1 MKKFY
6 KPILNVKRYF
16 TKGYSSSGSVRSPQ
30 PRYGTSVTGRSS
42 SRQHKESSQRSFHGQ
57 DLLRCSVLPRSR
69 VYGDLKD
76 CCSPYE
82 PSPQANGRSCPNG
95 PLYLT
100 KSWNVPDPSFRHEQC
115 SDDWQDQCAVG
126 IGPRSSFC
134 HSLCVPSQE
143 LSSVLLDNMNVK
155 NLVIGPGAMGYFT
168 FLGILSTFNQLKE
181 VQEISGASAGAI
193 LSLFIGLEFSIEKI
207 IDVSF
212 GTNLKDLVQYNIKNI
227 LSDYGFINHSQ
238 IKNTLITICEGEPTF
253 KDLKKKVYISA
264 YNVNLCRTEYFSVD
278 THPNMS
284 VIDAVCMSV
293 SVPLMFCAFEY
304 NGMHYVDGGTAEKI
318 PVPPFFN
325 KNFDEVLAIR
335 LKYSS
340 VSVDRFENVKDYLNA
355 LMKSFLNNRIDYD
368 NIFKTISVDLSDVN
382 VFDFHMS
389 EEDKI
394 KLFIR
399 GQKILSTNNI

>member
-1 MKKFY
+1 MKKNCG
-6 KPILNVKRYF
+6 PIVNAKRYF
-16 TKGYSSSGSVRSPQ
+16 TKGCSPNCSVRAAQ
-30 PRYGTSVTGRSS
+30 PGHGPSVTGRGSHGK
-42 SRQHKESSQRSFHGQ
+42 HKETRERSFHRQ
-57 DLLRCSVLPRSR
+57 DLSGCSVLSR
-69 VYGDLKD
+69 ARIYGGFQVGG
-76 CCSPYE
+76 SVHE
-82 PSPQANGRSCPNG
+82 PQPQANRRSHPDG
-95 PLYLT
+95 PLYPT
-100 KSWNVPDPSFRHEQC
+100 EPGYVPDPPVELEER
-115 SDDWQDQCAVG
+115 SDDWPDQHSVRTGSRRRLCY
-126 IGPRSSFC
+126 
-134 HSLCVPSQE
+134 SLCVPSQE
-143 LSSVLLDNMNVK
+143 LSSILLDNMNVK
-155 NLVIGPGAMGYFT
+155 HLVIGPGAMGYFT
-168 FLGILSTFNQLKE
+168 FLGILSTFDQLKE

-193 LSLFIGLEFSIEKI
+193 LALFIGLEFSMEKI
-207 IDVSF
+207 INLSF
-212 GTNLKDLVQYNIKNI
+212 ETNLKDLVQYNIKNI
-227 LSDYGFINHSQ
+227 ISNYGFVNHSQ
-238 IKNTLITICEGEPTF
+238 IKNKLITICEGEPTF

-278 THPNMS
+278 THPDMS

-304 NGMHYVDGGTAEKI
+304 NGMHYVDGGTAEKM

-368 NIFKTISVDLSDVN
+368 NMFKTISVDLSDVN

-389 EEDKI
+389 EDDKI